1 MWHSLNGFFWINF
14 IYFKREMK
22 FSAYAKLP
30 EDSNLVNG
38 GIETKDIQ
46 KNPREEL
53 IVLLC
58 EIRTHFL
65 FC

>member
-1 MWHSLNGFFWINF
+1 
-14 IYFKREMK
+14 MK

-30 EDSNLVNG
+30 EDSNPVNG

-53 IVLLC
+53 IALLC